1 MTETPDDVHRDQ
13 SDGDHGDSDNA
24 DGEDDPGWPISFLLL
39 VGAGALYLIL
49 RFFEMIKHLVT

>member
-13 SDGDHGDSDNA
+13 SDGDVPE
-24 DGEDDPGWPISFLLL
+24 GEEDPGWPISFLLL

-49 RFFEMIKHLVT
+49 RFFEMIKSLVT